1 MKLKVTGD
9 VDFIAHSAWIST
21 VNEMRA
27 NARTHED
34 KIRVVQFLVE
44 HHHTSPLEGITLTFT
59 DFVDAENRE
68 VEDVFLD
75 FAVNKF
81 AKFTLEDDDAIA
93 TIDLLNFCKMTLTP
107 REDDDVD
114 FGILWD
120 AFAEQ
125 RPELA
130 LILTSFGPIEEH
142 FAEELEADLL
152 GEHNMSVQL
161 VQFHDGGSREH
172 SRASWRVKC
181 PLSISVQI
189 LRHRSGSYN
198 QVSGRYKTIRQ
209 ELFETPDDCA
219 EIAARMGENL
229 DKYMGS
235 AEACI
240 ARYLQFMRKA
250 KKSRDD
256 EVISNDEYKR
266 MREVARFILPEGR
279 MTELYITYYLDDFYD
294 NYLRLRDSEHAQTEH
309 IWIAQEMRKTLEQHK
324 TEDQE

>member
-9 VDFIAHSAWIST
+9 IDFIAHSAWIST
-21 VNEMRA
+21 LKEVRA
-27 NARTHED
+27 NARTRED
-34 KIRVVQFLVE
+34 QERVVAFLVE
-44 HHHTSPLEGITLTFT
+44 HHHTSPLEGITLTFEST
-59 DFVDAENRE
+59 DDSERVSLAYMYSLSNYVRVSEDADRHT
-68 VEDVFLD
+68 V
-75 FAVNKF
+75 
-81 AKFTLEDDDAIA
+81 
-93 TIDLLNFCKMTLTP
+93 DLLNFCKVTKCDSEGP
-107 REDDDVD
+107 YAD
-114 FGILWD
+114 LWD
-120 AFAEQ
+120 LFAAQ
-125 RPELA
+125 RPKLAEL
-130 LILTSFGPIEEH
+130 LTAFGPIEED
-142 FAEELEADLL
+142 FAEEIGDLL
-152 GEHNMSVQL
+152 GEHNMDVQL

-209 ELFETPDDCA
+209 ELLNTPQDCQDIA
-219 EIAARMGENL
+219 EKMGENL

-250 KKSRDD
+250 KTSRDSQ
-256 EVISNDEYKR
+256 VISNDEYKR

-309 IWIAQEMRKTLEQHK
+309 IWIAQEMRKTLEESQK
-324 TEDQE
+324 EGQG